1 MVKYIF
7 KKSRKPNSKKKG
19 LKKNV
24 IIKKNIE
31 KPKNTGKK
39 VIGMITVPLSPGK
52 KYFQVCGDS
61 YISTAHVLWLQDA
74 GLEVIPIPYTTDK
87 HEWYFNQINGLY
99 LPSGGAFAMTQ
110 MDYYNCCKKFIN
122 LAIDANKK
130 NNYFPVWGGCM
141 GMQQMM
147 IIADGNDNIDG
158 FLEKFDSFNNLNLP
172 LIFTNEGVNSKI
184 MGISNAKNKIQ
195 KRYNEQFLM
204 YLMTNEVTLNNH
216 MLGLSPNKFKSSY
229 LLNKAY
235 KIVSYNYDRQGKK
248 FISTIEHRKYPMYG
262 VQWHPER
269 ARDMAFFADFFA
281 EEASKNNHIPKFKKK
296 DKLQRKKVHCMTYS
310 NNLYKDCYFYWHNKT
325 SAHNKKLCS
334 VATLGDPR
342 SNAI

>member
-1 MVKYIF
+1 MTKDIQF
-7 KKSRKPNSKKKG
+7 KKPSRSVSKKRSKRS
-19 LKKNV
+19 KKN
-24 IIKKNIE
+24 
-31 KPKNTGKK
+31 T

-110 MDYYNCCKKFIN
+110 LDYYNCCKKFLN
-122 LAIDANKK
+122 LSIEANKK
-130 NNYFPVWGGCM
+130 GDYFPIWGGCM

-147 IIADGNDNIDG
+147 IIADGNDNINN

-172 LIFTNEGVNSKI
+172 LLFTNEGINSRI
-184 MGISNAKNKIQ
+184 MGISTAKNKTE
-195 KRYNEQFLM
+195 KSYNEQFLL
-204 YLMTNEVTLNNH
+204 YLMSNDVTLNNH
-216 MLGLSPNKFKSSY
+216 MLGLSPHKFKQSHN
-229 LLNKAY
+229 LNKSY
-235 KIVSYNYDRQGKK
+235 KIVSYNFDRQGKK
-248 FISTIEHRKYPMYG
+248 FISTIEHKKYPFYG

-269 ARDMAFFADFFA
+269 ARDMDFFSVFFAK
-281 EEASKNNHIPKFKKK
+281 EAQKNKHVSKFTKK
-296 DKLQRKKVHCMTYS
+296 DKLQRKKIHCMTYS
-310 NNLYKDCYFYWHNKT
+310 NNLYKDCYFYWHNRT
-325 SAHNKKLCS
+325 SAHNKRLCS
-334 VATLGDPR
+334 VATLGGPK